1 MEKSS
6 TNGEQSW
13 VLYKK
18 YMVISK
24 CLLSKFVLLTL
35 KLPNAFELVK
45 FEGLWQQFA
54 TFVSE
59 IPIYIYIYIYRQTG
73 PVTNSKTRTSM
84 AEFLLLWMKLINL
97 TSVYR

>member
-1 MEKSS
+1 MEALMEKSS

-35 KLPNAFELVK
+35 KLPNAFEFVK

-59 IPIYIYIYIYRQTG
+59 IPIYIYWQTG

>member
-35 KLPNAFELVK
+35 KLPNAFEFVK

-59 IPIYIYIYIYRQTG
+59 IPIYIYIGKPVPLQTVK
-73 PVTNSKTRTSM
+73 PERLWPNS
-84 AEFLLLWMKLINL
+84 
-97 TSVYR
+97 YCYG

>member
-18 YMVISK
+18 YMVIST

-54 TFVSE
+54 TFVND
-59 IPIYIYIYIYRQTG
+59 ILIYIGKPVPLQTVK
-73 PVTNSKTRTSM
+73 PERLWPNS
-84 AEFLLLWMKLINL
+84 
-97 TSVYR
+97 YCYG

>member
-59 IPIYIYIYIYRQTG
+59 IPIYIYIYIYIGKPVPLQTVK
-73 PVTNSKTRTSM
+73 PERLWPNS
-84 AEFLLLWMKLINL
+84 
-97 TSVYR
+97 YCYG

>member
-24 CLLSKFVLLTL
+24 CLLSKFMLLTL
-35 KLPNAFELVK
+35 KLPNAFEFVK

-59 IPIYIYIYIYRQTG
+59 IPIYIYIYIGKPVPLQTVK
-73 PVTNSKTRTSM
+73 PERLWPNS
-84 AEFLLLWMKLINL
+84 
-97 TSVYR
+97 YCYG